1 MIGQLNKR
9 VTVQS
14 RVTTQDALGAE
25 STNWSDVVTCWARI
39 RPVSGRELLGGQQPQ
54 VVHDTRI
61 RIRYQAGVAVSA
73 KMRVNF
79 GGRLY
84 DIVGV
89 LDVEEAHKYLDLL
102 CQSGAN
108 KG

>member
-1 MIGQLNKR
+1 MIGSLNKR
-9 VTVQS
+9 VTIQS
-14 RVTTQDALGAE
+14 RVTTQDDFGSE
-25 STNWSDVVTCWARI
+25 STTWSDVVTCWAGI
-39 RPVSGRELLGGQQPQ
+39 RPVSGRELLGAEQPQ
-54 VVHDTRI
+54 VMHDARI
-61 RIRYQAGVAVSA
+61 RIRYQSGIAITA

-89 LDVEEAHKYLDLL
+89 VDPEERHRYLDLL
-102 CQSGAN
+102 CKQGAS

>member
-1 MIGQLNKR
+1 MIGRLNKR
-9 VTVQS
+9 VTIQS
-14 RVTTQDALGAE
+14 QVTTQDGLGTE
-25 STNWSDVVTCWARI
+25 STNWSDVTTCWAWV
-39 RPVSGRELLGGQQPQ
+39 RPVSGRELLAAQQPQ

-61 RIRYQAGVAVSA
+61 RVRFQSGVAITA

-89 LDVEEAHKYLDLL
+89 LDLDEEHEYLDLL
-102 CQSGAN
+102 CKQGAN